1 MVWEN
6 TDGYVDSEFNSKSS
20 AREDDVEYEIDGAEE
35 HDGDSFDPEKI
46 NVKIAQPTIYNI
58 VQRIIADPQE
68 IDMCTKFQRGHNI
81 WNDVIKSRLIESLLL
96 RIPLPAFYFDGTD
109 DEKWLVVDGLQRLWA
124 FYDFMGTQTLKLKG
138 LEYLKQY
145 EGKTFAQ
152 LPRNMVRRI
161 EETQIIANV
170 IQPGTPDEV
179 KFNIF
184 KRINTSGYN
193 LNSQEIRH
201 AVYHGQAA
209 DFIEELSEFPEFK
222 MFKIPEK
229 RMDDQEVVT
238 RFIAFFTLNEKQYK
252 PTMDDFLAICMEQL
266 KKSTERD
273 RDVLRKAFS
282 SAMNRAQILF
292 KDMAFRKLGKQAN
305 GRLYPI
311 NKALFEVWSVV
322 LAQLTEKEFSCLQD
336 NFLDFNKKY
345 KILCKDEEFL
355 KSISTGTGHT
365 DAVLCRFGMIR
376 QLVEEFAEDVKNN
389 TVG

>member
-6 TDGYVDSEFNSKSS
+6 TDKYVDSEFNSKSS
-20 AREDDVEYEIDGAEE
+20 AIEDDVECEVDGAEE

-46 NVKIAQPTIYNI
+46 NVKIIQPTIYNI
-58 VQRIIADPQE
+58 VQRIIAEPQE

-124 FYDFMGTQTLKLKG
+124 FYDFMGAQTLKLKG

-145 EGKTFAQ
+145 EGKTFSQ

-209 DFIEELSEFPEFK
+209 DFIEELSELPEFK
-222 MFKIPEK
+222 MLKIPEK

-322 LAQLTEKEFSCLQD
+322 LAQLTAKEFSCLQD
-336 NFLDFNKKY
+336 NFFDFNKKY

-389 TVG
+389 TVS

>member
-124 FYDFMGTQTLKLKG
+124 FYDFMGAQTLKLKG

-145 EGKTFAQ
+145 EGKTFSQ

-209 DFIEELSEFPEFK
+209 DFIEELSELPEFK
-222 MFKIPEK
+222 MLKIPEK

>member
-209 DFIEELSEFPEFK
+209 DFIEELSELPEFK
-222 MFKIPEK
+222 MLKIPEK